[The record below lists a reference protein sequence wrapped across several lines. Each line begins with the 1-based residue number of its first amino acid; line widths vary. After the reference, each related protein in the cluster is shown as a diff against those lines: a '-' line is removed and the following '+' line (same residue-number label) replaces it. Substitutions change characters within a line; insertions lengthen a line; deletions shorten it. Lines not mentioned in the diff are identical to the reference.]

1 MNECGRC
8 DSGIQ
13 DRNNSQIYT
22 ILMKCCVL
30 WNMEAIKRNKQN
42 TYKATIKNT
51 VLYAAGA

>member
-13 DRNNSQIYT
+13 DRTNSQIYT
-22 ILMKCCVL
+22 ILMKSCVL
-30 WNMEAIKRNKQN
+30 CNVEAIRNKQN
-42 TYKATIKNT
+42 TYKVTIKNT